1 MIDRMSLKRQ
11 TAMYGIAAVLI
22 GVIIIVGSIIF
33 GPLGILSTGPT
44 RPGSAGTVPLLI
56 QLTDPPNVP
65 VGTQWLNL
73 TYSGLE
79 VSLIGGGTQTGWVQI
94 NSTVTVNLLDL
105 VNMSKTIGITQ
116 VPNGS
121 SVSQLRF
128 DIISVQINVNG
139 TAYNVTTI
147 NNKLVVPIVTVPKL
161 ENLSSILLELSPT
174 VTEIITGNLTAPV
187 FVLIPSATAVIRQ
200 GSDVNQSQSTLGAQS
215 HLTNGDRALLEGA
228 NGITS
233 VLSTSLS
240 VSGNRTMF
248 SITIKNTGN
257 VSVAIEAVSLHG
269 QFNIS
274 SSSSRSTCSS
284 TSTLTTSSSE
294 DGSTDSG
301 SNSCTTSEQEVE
313 YPNALVF
320 AANGSSLTQV
330 SSNEGFQSTNAPVLQ
345 PGQNLTLSLN
355 EVIVLTQG
363 DSQNLHT
370 ILAFPILGNS
380 YSVYA
385 GLSNSAETVVQ
396 VNATAA

>member
-11 TAMYGIAAVLI
+11 TATYGIAAVLI
-22 GVIIIVGSIIF
+22 GIMIIGGSVIF
-33 GPLGILSTGPT
+33 GPLWTSGPT
-44 RPGSAGTVPLLI
+44 HPGSAGTVPLLI

-65 VGTQWLNL
+65 VGTLWLNL
-73 TYSGLE
+73 TYSSLE
-79 VSLIGGGTQTGWVQI
+79 LYLVERGTQTGWVQT
-94 NSTVTVNLLDL
+94 NSTGTVNLLGL

-128 DIISVQINVNG
+128 DITSVQINVNG
-139 TAYNVTTI
+139 TVYNVTA
-147 NNKLVVPIVTVPKL
+147 NNKLVVPLVTVAKL
-161 ENLSSILLELSPT
+161 ENLSSILLELSPM
-174 VTEIITGNLTAPV
+174 VTEITSGNLAAPV

-200 GSDVNQSQSTLGAQS
+200 GSDVNQSQSTLGSQS
-215 HLTNGDRALLEGA
+215 HLTTSDVALLGGA
-228 NGITS
+228 NGNTS

-248 SITIKNTGN
+248 SITVKNTGN
-257 VSVAIEAVSLHG
+257 VSVAIEVVTLHG

-274 SSSSRSTCSS
+274 SSSTSSTCSS

-294 DGSTDSG
+294 DGSTHSG

-330 SSNEGFQSTNAPVLQ
+330 SSNEGFQSTIAPVLQ
-345 PGQNLTLSLN
+345 PGQNLTLSFN

-385 GLSNSAETVVQ
+385 ELSNSAEAVVQ